1 MKNICIIPARGG
13 SKRIPGKNIKP
24 FLGKAIIN
32 YSIETALNSNLFS
45 EVMVSTDSEE
55 IAEVSKSAG
64 AQVPFLRSK
73 ENSGDFA
80 STADVLLE
88 VLAFYHKESY
98 DNFCCLYPTAPF
110 ISIEKLVSSYDY
122 FEEENASTLITTCRF
137 SYPPQ
142 RGLIIVNNKLKMKEP
157 ENEFKR
163 SQDLEP
169 IFHDAGQ
176 FYWGR
181 VALFTQTKSLFT
193 ANTISFEI
201 SELEV
206 QDIDNETDWQL
217 AELKYQ
223 LLHASK

>member
-1 MKNICIIPARGG
+1 
-13 SKRIPGKNIKP
+13 
-24 FLGKAIIN
+24 
-32 YSIETALNSNLFS
+32 
-45 EVMVSTDSEE
+45 
-55 IAEVSKSAG
+55 
-64 AQVPFLRSK
+64 
-73 ENSGDFA
+73 
-80 STADVLLE
+80 
-88 VLAFYHKESY
+88 
-98 DNFCCLYPTAPF
+98 
-110 ISIEKLVSSYDY
+110 
-122 FEEENASTLITTCRF
+122 
-137 SYPPQ
+137 
-142 RGLIIVNNKLKMKEP
+142 MKEP